1 MKRYQKKRI
10 EIIIEAP
17 MQARV
22 TGLLDRM
29 DATGYTV
36 VPAIAGKGREGIWT
50 REGQVSD
57 ASRMIMI
64 LCITDGA
71 HVDEILDPLFELVSR
86 HIGIVT
92 VSDVEVFRTDH
103 F

>member
-1 MKRYQKKRI
+1 MKRHHKKRI

-36 VPAIAGKGREGIWT
+36 LPAIAGKGRDGMWT
-50 REGQVSD
+50 REGMVSD
-57 ASRMIMI
+57 SSRMIMI
-64 LCITDGA
+64 ICITDA
-71 HVDEILDPLFELVSR
+71 ARVDGILDPLFELVSR